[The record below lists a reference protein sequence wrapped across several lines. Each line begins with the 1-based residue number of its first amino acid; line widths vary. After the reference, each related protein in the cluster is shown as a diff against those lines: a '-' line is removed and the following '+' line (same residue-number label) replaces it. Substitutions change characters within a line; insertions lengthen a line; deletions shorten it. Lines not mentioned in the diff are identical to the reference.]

1 MRIGEIIATSSTAF
15 VAESFDLNRP
25 PALGSLVKAA
35 TGDGKEIYA
44 VVSHGETRGLD
55 PGRMA
60 MRRSTEEVYDQAIYD
75 EHPELRHTL
84 RTEFTALLVGTSE
97 TGELRQHVPA
107 QPPPLHYT
115 VHTCTADE
123 VRRFT
128 EHLYYFRLLLAASG
142 EVPPQQLLAA
152 NVREVHRQRGD
163 DTAWLDRAA
172 QEIARLL
179 KQDYESLMT
188 VLYAIEQE
196 VVED

>member
-35 TGDGKEIYA
+35 AGDDGEIYA

-60 MRRSTEEVYDQAIYD
+60 VRRSTEEVYDQAIYR
-75 EHPELRHTL
+75 EHPELQRTL
-84 RTEFTALLVGTSE
+84 RTEFTALLVGSSE
-97 TGELRQHVPA
+97 AGRVRQHIPA

-115 VHTCTADE
+115 VHLCTADE
-123 VRRFT
+123 VRHFT
-128 EHLYYFRLLLAASG
+128 ERLYYFRLLLAAVG

-152 NVREVHRQRGD
+152 NVRQTYQRRGD
-163 DTAWLDRAA
+163 DAAWLDRAA